1 MKGSTKKFSLYTAIM
16 IVIANMIGTGVFTSI
31 GFQVVG
37 IKSGSAIVLL
47 WVIGGIISFFGAY
60 SYAILGS
67 FYKKNGGEYLF
78 LKQTYSERLG
88 FLSGWIS
95 FLLGFAAPIAAA
107 CFAFSSYFTG
117 VMSLNPSDK
126 FFGVSVLAIVSIIVL
141 LIITAIHSFSH
152 KVSAVFQNVSSTLK
166 IIILLLLIII
176 GLVSGKSTETSF
188 ELDGFFIDSIWNKA
202 FAFSLFFVTY
212 SYSGWN
218 AASYITGEVRDPER
232 NVPIALIIG
241 TGTVSLLYVLLNF
254 VFLKNI
260 PLIQME
266 NKIEIGTIFTT
277 YILGTFWGKIFGGII
292 SFLLVSSIS
301 SMVIAGPRVTN
312 AVANDFSKLS
322 WFSKLSTQGLPL
334 KALWVQA
341 FIAILFILTSSFE
354 SMITMIGFVLNLFTM
369 LTVIGA
375 IKVGN
380 TLKGERKLINK
391 WVFPLFPLIFLLF
404 QVWIL
409 IFGLYSRPIE
419 SCIGLLIT
427 LIGIPIYSWVKK

>member
-1 MKGSTKKFSLYTAIM
+1 M
-16 IVIANMIGTGVFTSI
+16 N
-31 GFQVVG
+31 
-37 IKSGSAIVLL
+37 
-47 WVIGGIISFFGAY
+47 
-60 SYAILGS
+60 
-67 FYKKNGGEYLF
+67 
-78 LKQTYSERLG
+78 
-88 FLSGWIS
+88 
-95 FLLGFAAPIAAA
+95 
-107 CFAFSSYFTG
+107 
-117 VMSLNPSDK
+117 LNLSDK
-126 FFGVSVLAIVSIIVL
+126 FLGVSVLEIVSITVL
-141 LIITAIHSFSH
+141 LILTAIHSFSNR
-152 KVSAVFQNVSSTLK
+152 VSAVFQNISSTLK
-166 IIILLLLIII
+166 IIILLLLIVI
-176 GLVSGKSTETSF
+176 GLVSYKSTNTSF
-188 ELDGFFIDSIWNKA
+188 ELDGFFIDNIWNKA

-218 AASYITGEVRDPER
+218 AASYITGEVRNPER

-241 TGTVSLLYVLLNF
+241 TGSVSLLYVLLNF

-277 YILGTFWGKIFGGII
+277 YILGSFWGKIFGGII

-322 WFSKLSTQGLPL
+322 WFSKLSPQGLPL

-341 FIAILFILTSSFE
+341 IIAIAFILTSSFE

-380 TLKGERKLINK
+380 KLKGERKLINK

>member
-1 MKGSTKKFSLYTAIM
+1 
-16 IVIANMIGTGVFTSI
+16 
-31 GFQVVG
+31 
-37 IKSGSAIVLL
+37 
-47 WVIGGIISFFGAY
+47 
-60 SYAILGS
+60 
-67 FYKKNGGEYLF
+67 
-78 LKQTYSERLG
+78 
-88 FLSGWIS
+88 
-95 FLLGFAAPIAAA
+95 
-107 CFAFSSYFTG
+107 
-117 VMSLNPSDK
+117 
-126 FFGVSVLAIVSIIVL
+126 
-141 LIITAIHSFSH
+141 
-152 KVSAVFQNVSSTLK
+152 
-166 IIILLLLIII
+166 
-176 GLVSGKSTETSF
+176 
-188 ELDGFFIDSIWNKA
+188 
-202 FAFSLFFVTY
+202 
-212 SYSGWN
+212 
-218 AASYITGEVRDPER
+218 
-232 NVPIALIIG
+232 
-241 TGTVSLLYVLLNF
+241 
-254 VFLKNI
+254 
-260 PLIQME
+260 ME

-322 WFSKLSTQGLPL
+322 WFSKLSNQGLPL